1 MDNINDTLEEF
12 FEAWKTDDNSRYYS
26 WEHCYNFFQNNK
38 TEILTDCKLLNTASL
53 HLAFYLASWGMY
65 RGSSNLLW
73 KDYKIHENLIKQL
86 CSKCGYLWNAN
97 VEWEQVKEAKH
108 IIIDY
113 YKRYDITATDTLIT
127 KILMGIF
134 GCVPA
139 YDNFLKIAL
148 KNYGIPQ
155 TFNEDSFNQ
164 LKDLAKTIKI
174 NPEFKQYPPMRLIDA
189 YFWWLG
195 GGKEAHN
202 KRAK

>member
-1 MDNINDTLEEF
+1 
-12 FEAWKTDDNSRYYS
+12 
-26 WEHCYNFFQNNK
+26 
-38 TEILTDCKLLNTASL
+38 
-53 HLAFYLASWGMY
+53 MY

-86 CSKCGYLWNAN
+86 CSKCSYLWNAN

-113 YKRYDITATDTLIT
+113 YKRYDIRATDTLIT

-174 NPEFKQYPPMRLIDA
+174 KPEFKQYPPMRLIDA